1 MKSTDKKIFFL
12 MAMPR
17 SGNTLFGS
25 LMNQNPN
32 VGVTA
37 NSITLEIM
45 KDLFLL
51 KETDVFQNYPDHQSL
66 DNVLDNVFKNYYQ
79 NWPYQYIIDRG
90 PVLTPGNQKLIE
102 KHLQQPLKCI
112 IIWRDLMDVLASYI
126 KWFENEPSAYP
137 NKYGKKNIE
146 EKLWMLMNKDG
157 TIAKELIAIQNALK
171 PKNRS
176 KCLLLKYDNLVNNT
190 ENEIK
195 KVYSFLE
202 IPYFNHNYKSLSQ
215 FSVNGRSYDD
225 TTLGNNLH
233 TIRTEIK
240 KLNNP
245 YKSMIPESIRKA
257 YGHIVL

>member
-1 MKSTDKKIFFL
+1 

-32 VGVTA
+32 IGVTA

-112 IIWRDLMDVLASYI
+112 IIWRNLMDVLASYI

-157 TIAKELIAIQNALK
+157 TIAKELIAIKNALK
-171 PKNRS
+171 PENRS
-176 KCLLLKYDNLVNNT
+176 KCLLLKYDDLVNNT

-195 KVYSFLE
+195 KVYSFLG
-202 IPYFNHNYKSLSQ
+202 IPYFNHNYKSLNQ

-225 TTLGNNLH
+225 TILGNNLH

-240 KLNNP
+240 QLNNP

>member
-1 MKSTDKKIFFL
+1 

-157 TIAKELIAIQNALK
+157 TIAKELIAIKNALK

-225 TTLGNNLH
+225 TILGNNLH

>member
-51 KETDVFQNYPDHQSL
+51 KDTDVFQNYPDHQSL

-157 TIAKELIAIQNALK
+157 TIAKELIAIKNALK

-225 TTLGNNLH
+225 TILGNNLH

>member
-157 TIAKELIAIQNALK
+157 TIAKELIAIKNALK